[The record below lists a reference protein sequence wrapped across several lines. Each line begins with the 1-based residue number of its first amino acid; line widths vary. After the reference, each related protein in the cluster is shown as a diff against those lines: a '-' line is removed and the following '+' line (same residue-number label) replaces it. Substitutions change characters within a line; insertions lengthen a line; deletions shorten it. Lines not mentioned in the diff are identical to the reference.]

1 MKKCLILLLACVM
14 ILSSCAPA
22 LALGFLF
29 GGGSGGS
36 MRYVSVPEKAI
47 EGLVYARVVAG
58 NADGSKLLI
67 DSQDSKLFLW
77 DVQKGERIPVS
88 LPRTQDAEALT
99 QAMMMGTDMF
109 MKLKREQREAYLQ
122 NKQEAMDEYLT
133 AHGLT
138 VFENLDQIVDCLAQ
152 DGRYVYRSRCT
163 ALNGRFALVEYGSAI
178 CLGIDLETGK
188 AYAVNGLSGIYP
200 ALCENRVL
208 CSEGF
213 LDLATGEVS
222 IPEEPEG
229 WTGEDETMKDLEIAA
244 ASRVLMLPGEL
255 RFLGVYY
262 TAWERTENDM
272 LRTEYLILRD
282 LNGVSRCVSLGEC
295 SMSKAADQILLTEN
309 ERYALVLNSS
319 TVSMYGANLVDLT
332 AGEVRHIDGLLPVG
346 AAGDKFLC
354 YDMKQYKPCLLDP
367 ATGKTEG
374 IRTVTSPGDPEWV
387 GPITPFMG
395 AAFNGKLLFPQRER
409 YQGYLILG

>member
-1 MKKCLILLLACVM
+1 MKKCVILILACVM
-14 ILSSCAPA
+14 ILSSVSSA

-29 GGGSGGS
+29 GGGGGS
-36 MRYVSVPEKAI
+36 MRYVSAPEKAF
-47 EGLVYARVVAG
+47 EGLRNARVVAG
-58 NADGSKLLI
+58 NADGSKLLM
-67 DSQDSKLFLW
+67 DSQDSKLYLW
-77 DVQKGERIPVS
+77 DVQKEERIPVS
-88 LPRTQDAEALT
+88 LPRAQDAEALT
-99 QAMMMGTDMF
+99 QAMMMSTDMF
-109 MKLKREQREAYLQ
+109 IKLKREQREAYLQ
-122 NKQEAMDEYLT
+122 NKQEAMDEYLN

-138 VFENLDQIVDCLAQ
+138 AFETLDQIVDCLVQ
-152 DGRYVYRSRCT
+152 DDRYVYRSRCT
-163 ALNGRFALVEYGSAI
+163 ALNGRFALVEYGGAI
-178 CLGIDLETGK
+178 CLGIDLETGA
-188 AYAVNGLSGIYP
+188 AYAVNGLSGLYP

-222 IPEEPEG
+222 IPEKPEG
-229 WTGEDETMKDLEIAA
+229 WTGEDETMKDLEIIA

-282 LNGVSRCVSLGEC
+282 LNGVSQCVSLGEC

-319 TVSMYGANLVDLT
+319 TVSMYGANLVDLA
-332 AGEVRHIDGLLPVG
+332 AGEVRHIDSLLPVG

-354 YDMKQYKPCLLDP
+354 YDLQQYKPCLLDP

-374 IRTVTSPGDPEWV
+374 VRTVTSPGDPEWV
-387 GPITPFMG
+387 GPVTPFMG
-395 AAFNGKLLFPQRER
+395 AVFNGKLLFPQRER
-409 YQGYLILG
+409 YQGYLILE

>member
-1 MKKCLILLLACVM
+1 MNTIRIKCPVCGAILNAKDDPSNVKKSVTCPNCKERRKFTEFKVIVPV
-14 ILSSCAPA
+14 APA
-22 LALGFLF
+22 PVEAGQEPVADETQVCVRRRLELSPGYLLDKATGRSYPISA
-29 GGGSGGS
+29 GEHVVGRKTSKS
-36 MRYVSVPEKAI
+36 PSKADIAI
-47 EGLVYARVVAG
+47 ETTDRGMSRLHL
-58 NADGSKLLI
+58 KLLC
-67 DSQDSKLFLW
+67 S
-77 DVQKGERIPVS
+77 
-88 LPRTQDAEALT
+88 
-99 QAMMMGTDMF
+99 
-109 MKLKREQREAYLQ
+109 
-122 NKQEAMDEYLT
+122 
-133 AHGLT
+133 
-138 VFENLDQIVDCLAQ
+138 LAQ

-163 ALNGRFALVEYGSAI
+163 ALNDRFALVEYGSAI

-282 LNGVSRCVSLGEC
+282 LNGH
-295 SMSKAADQILLTEN
+295 LLTVIKMQGDWTI
-309 ERYALVLNSS
+309 A
-319 TVSMYGANLVDLT
+319 TYGRGEVWLVDSHL
-332 AGEVRHIDGLLPVG
+332 EHYELVE
-346 AAGDKFLC
+346 
-354 YDMKQYKPCLLDP
+354 Y
-367 ATGKTEG
+367 
-374 IRTVTSPGDPEWV
+374 
-387 GPITPFMG
+387 
-395 AAFNGKLLFPQRER
+395 
-409 YQGYLILG
+409 